1 MSDRGLFRQLLRM
14 GRATALAAEA
24 GRVRFW
30 ALVLATSLLSLAASG
45 LVLASASFDARA
57 ERSVARSPRLIAAH
71 PRETPRALWA
81 PTTSSIGNMAFDV
94 VYIEPIGDDAPLP
107 PGLSHWPD
115 PGEAVL
121 SPALLKADGSDGVS
135 QQFGRFGGVIGPAG
149 LEAPA
154 ERFVYVRPSV
164 KMLDRSKMFEIS
176 GFGAEASAGF
186 VGESI
191 HNFGAQKF
199 YAGYAGLIL
208 LPAALLVVIAARVG
222 AAARDRRTALL
233 GALGAGRR
241 VRLAFTLGEAALPVA
256 FGAGIAA
263 LGASIPLVLDSSYP
277 LVEFVLSKE
286 DARDAWPELLL
297 CLTGVPIAV
306 LFLAIVLQPG
316 HRRSGGTRPTHV
328 SGRRA
333 WIPWVFP
340 FALLVTVRGAE
351 LVPLEFRIPVYATG
365 CIVVLATLPAV
376 IGAGVGWLGP
386 LMASIGRRVGAPG
399 LLVSGRRLGVGS
411 RSVSRLVASMVIA
424 IGLAAQTQLWTGVFG
439 EFTQSAMETQKR
451 VGTTVLRA
459 TPYAVG
465 DRVRDFESELPSGA
479 LPLGVRQ
486 TGDRVEIVGDCAA
499 LREIGL
505 PCSKTSVR
513 ISASGGDVRLREIL
527 SRTGVAQGARGYARR
542 GALSQVGAGKGG
554 SLTLLIVG
562 QGRRQLSVP
571 EIQGIAGRSLA
582 MKASVRPLGD
592 LSDTGKL
599 VTATTWVRLMSLVGV
614 GVIGLAAGT
623 SAMAEFLRFGRELAP
638 LSVLTGSRRIFRS
651 VAMWS
656 LFMPAVLAAV
666 FGVLVAWWLAT
677 PLTSTSVATPTSMAP
692 ITIGAL
698 VCALGLASWGAHA
711 AVRAAGMWTPS
722 SD

>member
-1 MSDRGLFRQLLRM
+1 
-14 GRATALAAEA
+14 
-24 GRVRFW
+24 
-30 ALVLATSLLSLAASG
+30 
-45 LVLASASFDARA
+45 
-57 ERSVARSPRLIAAH
+57 
-71 PRETPRALWA
+71 
-81 PTTSSIGNMAFDV
+81 MAFDV

-351 LVPLEFRIPVYATG
+351 LVPLEFRIPVYAIG

>member
-1 MSDRGLFRQLLRM
+1 
-14 GRATALAAEA
+14 
-24 GRVRFW
+24 
-30 ALVLATSLLSLAASG
+30 
-45 LVLASASFDARA
+45 
-57 ERSVARSPRLIAAH
+57 
-71 PRETPRALWA
+71 
-81 PTTSSIGNMAFDV
+81 MAFDV

>member
-1 MSDRGLFRQLLRM
+1 
-14 GRATALAAEA
+14 
-24 GRVRFW
+24 
-30 ALVLATSLLSLAASG
+30 
-45 LVLASASFDARA
+45 
-57 ERSVARSPRLIAAH
+57 
-71 PRETPRALWA
+71 
-81 PTTSSIGNMAFDV
+81 MAFDV

-542 GALSQVGAGKGG
+542 GALSQAGAGKGG